1 MEFRTDIITANA
13 GAIAEG
19 VFTTLLLTL
28 FSFLAALT
36 LGIAVGILRRR
47 KNTLSRLLG
56 GYISFFRGTPL
67 LIQLFLIYY
76 GLPSIGLNI
85 PRYAAAVLSLGLNSA
100 AYISEI
106 IRGALSA
113 VPKGQEEAAHVLGL
127 TRAEALAFIVLPQA
141 LRVAL
146 PALVNAFS
154 SILKDSSLVSVL
166 SIMELTRIGQ
176 LIYTRTYRAFEIY
189 LAIALIYYVLTES
202 VACLSRRLERSLEL

>member
-1 MEFRTDIITANA
+1 MEFRTDIIVVNA

-19 VFTTLLLTL
+19 VFVTLLLTL
-28 FSFLAALT
+28 FSFIAALV

-47 KNTLSRLLG
+47 RGTLSRFLG
-56 GYISFFRGTPL
+56 GYVSFFRGTPL
-67 LIQLFLIYY
+67 LIQLFLVYY
-76 GLPSIGLNI
+76 GLPSIGIRI

-106 IRGALSA
+106 LRGALSA
-113 VPKGQEEAAHVLGL
+113 VPKGQEEAARVLGL
-127 TRAEALAFIVLPQA
+127 TRAETLAFIILPQA

-189 LAIALIYYVLTES
+189 LAIALIYYVLTEL
-202 VACLSRRLERSLEL
+202 VACLSRRLERVLEV